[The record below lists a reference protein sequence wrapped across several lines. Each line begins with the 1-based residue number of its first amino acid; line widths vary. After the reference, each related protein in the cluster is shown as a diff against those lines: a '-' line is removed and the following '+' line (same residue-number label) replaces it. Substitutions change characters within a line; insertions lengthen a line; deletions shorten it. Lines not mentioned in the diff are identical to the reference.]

1 LKRVRVAVIM
11 RMRCLKT
18 KADRIVYEA
27 LSLPVEIRAKM
38 AEELLKSLNP
48 VREEIDMAWAEEAER
63 RLAEIKTGKKKAAP
77 A

>member
-1 LKRVRVAVIM
+1 M
-11 RMRCLKT
+11 T

-63 RLAEIKTGKKKAAP
+63 RLAEIKTGKKKAVP
-77 A
+77 AREVFAKILARSK